1 MAVLRN
7 DAGCR
12 CWKGTTV
19 KKSKGGDNME
29 MLETLNRLE
38 AERAERENSLT
49 SQDAKELNAMVKRS
63 LAIAKRQV
71 AGQFE

>member
-1 MAVLRN
+1 
-7 DAGCR
+7 
-12 CWKGTTV
+12 
-19 KKSKGGDNME
+19 ME
-29 MLETLNRLE
+29 VLETLNMLE

-63 LAIAKRQV
+63 LAIVKRQV

>member
-19 KKSKGGDNME
+19 VKSKGGDNME
-29 MLETLNRLE
+29 LLETLNRLE
-38 AERAERENSLT
+38 AERAEREKSLT